1 MDSPLPSI
9 PSAANPVSVLESAVQ
24 ANIVVAMVDLG
35 I

>member
-9 PSAANPVSVLESAVQ
+9 PSATSPVSALESAVQ
-24 ANIVVAMVDLG
+24 ASIVVAMVDLG